1 MTVTWL
7 GFIDPQ
13 REIVRTNDF
22 YTEGLRLLTEAREAF
37 PANPILPQ
45 YFGDAWTQS
54 RSDGGDGDGGDS
66 GGWEGSW
73 GWVGP
78 QRTAVV
84 GLLSVL
90 RFWCEERQAADGQL
104 GGGWGDDVEVWRN
117 WTPILLGFRDSQI
130 GENTM
135 THTDP
140 HCHHHRGVLAESGC
154 WVPGQTRDVW
164 RLHGP
169 SD

>member
-1 MTVTWL
+1 MS
-7 GFIDPQ
+7 
-13 REIVRTNDF
+13 
-22 YTEGLRLLTEAREAF
+22 EAREAF

-45 YFGDAWTQS
+45 YFGEAWRTQS
-54 RSDGGDGDGGDS
+54 DV

-73 GWVGP
+73 AWVGA

-90 RFWCEERQAADGQL
+90 RFWCQHRQAPDGQL

-130 GENTM
+130 GETINTI
-135 THTDP
+135 T
-140 HCHHHRGVLAESGC
+140 
-154 WVPGQTRDVW
+154 Q
-164 RLHGP
+164 
-169 SD
+169 

>member
-1 MTVTWL
+1 MS
-7 GFIDPQ
+7 
-13 REIVRTNDF
+13 
-22 YTEGLRLLTEAREAF
+22 EAREAF

-45 YFGDAWTQS
+45 YFGEAW
-54 RSDGGDGDGGDS
+54 SDRGGDGDGEGNGE
-66 GGWEGSW
+66 GGGEWEGSW

-90 RFWCEERQAADGQL
+90 RFWCEERQAPDGQL

-130 GENTM
+130 GEEFLPLPQS
-135 THTDP
+135 HHDP
-140 HCHHHRGVLAESGC
+140 SQRSAG
-154 WVPGQTRDVW
+154 
-164 RLHGP
+164 
-169 SD
+169 